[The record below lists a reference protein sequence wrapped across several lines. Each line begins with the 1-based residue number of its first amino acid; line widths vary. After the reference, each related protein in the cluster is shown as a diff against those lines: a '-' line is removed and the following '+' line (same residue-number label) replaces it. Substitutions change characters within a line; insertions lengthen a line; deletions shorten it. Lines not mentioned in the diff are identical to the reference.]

1 MCQVVVP
8 GRQRPHGARQTA
20 DSRRLPHR
28 PRVGTPP
35 AERRLLVPGVPCETV
50 ISGGLWSEAR
60 GRACPADRASF
71 PGAPALCPGES
82 RLSGRVGPPLLHPG
96 SEDSHMPCLP
106 AGLQACQLA
115 LSARTVWARCPN
127 GDLARRFGVT
137 DKNPAGDYWK
147 RSPGSLACVT
157 GRCWAPGPVGG
168 AGPRGCSHQA
178 GSPKR
183 DLSQHHARGVPSA
196 WTLPGSPR
204 KTGHRPA
211 HWKAKAAAVQVEGCL
226 GPPLGSACRRG
237 APAGE

>member
-1 MCQVVVP
+1 MP

-50 ISGGLWSEAR
+50 ISGGLWSQAH

-96 SEDSHMPCLP
+96 SEDSHMLCLP

-127 GDLARRFGVT
+127 GDLARRYGVT

-147 RSPGSLACVT
+147 KIPGNVTCVT
-157 GRCWAPGPVGG
+157 GRCWVPGHRGWCRGPLGAAPTRLVLPNETYPSITPEGCPAPGLCQG
-168 AGPRGCSHQA
+168 
-178 GSPKR
+178 
-183 DLSQHHARGVPSA
+183 
-196 WTLPGSPR
+196 LPGR
-204 KTGHRPA
+204 RAT
-211 HWKAKAAAVQVEGCL
+211 
-226 GPPLGSACRRG
+226 GPPTGRPRRPRCRLRG
-237 APAGE
+237 AWGHP

>member
-1 MCQVVVP
+1 MCQVAVP
-8 GRQRPHGARQTA
+8 GRRRPHGARQTA

-50 ISGGLWSEAR
+50 ISGGLWSQAH

-71 PGAPALCPGES
+71 PGAPALCPEES

-96 SEDSHMPCLP
+96 SEDSHMLCLP

-127 GDLARRFGVT
+127 GDLARRYGVT

-147 RSPGSLACVT
+147 KIPGNVTCVT
-157 GRCWAPGPVGG
+157 GRCWVPGHRGWCRGPLRGLLPLGWFSQTRPIPASRLRGAQHLDSARVSQEDGPQARPLEGQGGRG
-168 AGPRGCSHQA
+168 AG
-178 GSPKR
+178 
-183 DLSQHHARGVPSA
+183 
-196 WTLPGSPR
+196 
-204 KTGHRPA
+204 
-211 HWKAKAAAVQVEGCL
+211 
-226 GPPLGSACRRG
+226 
-237 APAGE
+237 